1 MDLRRRLLAALLLL
15 LAFTVASSVGY
26 MLLAEGRVSLLDSLY
41 MAVITLASVGYGE
54 IVDTSH
60 NPTLRIFNIFVVLVG
75 VAVTLYVFSVVTAFF
90 VEGDLKN
97 VFWRRKM
104 QKKISQ
110 LDRHYIVCG
119 LGNAG
124 RYVIDELRK
133 TGRPFV
139 VIEGDEEAVNRL
151 REHHPESYENVLY
164 VIGDATEEETLDA
177 AGVERATG
185 VIAALDSDK
194 DNLVVTVM
202 VRQKN
207 ASARI
212 VAGCQDM
219 RFTERM
225 TKAGANATVS
235 PAHIGGLRMASEVIR
250 PHVVGFLD
258 LMLKEQSRTLRI
270 EDLEIAAGSAWLGQ
284 TLGSLRLSERFNV
297 MVLAMKDSLDP
308 RSMNFR
314 VNPPADVPLPQDA
327 VIVVMGDVHDIER
340 ARQDAGARMAAVR

>member
-1 MDLRRRLLAALLLL
+1 
-15 LAFTVASSVGY
+15 
-26 MLLAEGRVSLLDSLY
+26 

-54 IVDTSH
+54 IVDTSQ
-60 NPTLRIFNIFVVLVG
+60 NPVLRVFNIFVVLVG

-119 LGNAG
+119 LGSAG
-124 RYVIDELRK
+124 RYVIEELQK

-139 VIEGDEEAVNRL
+139 VIEGDEEAVSRL
-151 REHHPESYENVLY
+151 REHHPEAYDNILY

-219 RFTERM
+219 RFTERL

-270 EDLEIAAGSAWLGQ
+270 EDIEVGAGSAWLGQ
-284 TLGSLRLSERFNV
+284 TLGALRLSERFNV
-297 MVLAMKDSLDP
+297 MVLAMKDSSDP
-308 RSMNFR
+308 RVMNFR
-314 VNPPADVPLPQDA
+314 VNPPADVPLPKDA
-327 VIVVMGDVHDIER
+327 VMVVMGDVHDIER
-340 ARQDAGARMAAVR
+340 VRQDAGVRMTAVR

>member
-15 LAFTVASSVGY
+15 LAFTIASSLGY
-26 MLLAEGRVSLLDSLY
+26 MLLAKTQVSLLDSLY

-54 IVDTSH
+54 IVDTSQ
-60 NPTLRIFNIFVVLVG
+60 NPTLRVFNIFVVLVG

-104 QKKISQ
+104 LKKIGQ

-124 RYVIDELRK
+124 RYVIDELQK

-139 VIEGDEEAVNRL
+139 VIEDDEEAVNRL
-151 REHHPESYENVLY
+151 REHHPEAYENVLY

-207 ASARI
+207 AGARI
-212 VAGCQDM
+212 VAGCQEM
-219 RFTERM
+219 RFAERM

-235 PAHIGGLRMASEVIR
+235 PAHIGGLRMASEVLR

-270 EDLEIAAGSAWLGQ
+270 EDIEVAAGSAWLGQ
-284 TLGSLRLSERFNV
+284 TLGSLRLPERFNV

-308 RSMNFR
+308 RAMNFR
-314 VNPPADVPLPQDA
+314 VNPPADVPLPRDT

-340 ARQDAGARMAAVR
+340 ARQDAAASLATVR

>member
-26 MLLAEGRVSLLDSLY
+26 MLLAEGHVSLLDSLY

-60 NPTLRIFNIFVVLVG
+60 NPTLRVFNIFVVLVG

-110 LDRHYIVCG
+110 LERHYIVCG

-124 RYVIDELRK
+124 RYVIDELQK

-139 VIEGDEEAVNRL
+139 VIEHDEEAVNRL
-151 REHHPESYENVLY
+151 REHQGEDATTLY

-177 AGVERATG
+177 AGVERAVG

-207 ASARI
+207 GSARI

-219 RFTERM
+219 RFQERL

-270 EDLEIAAGSAWLGQ
+270 EDIEIAAGSSWLGH
-284 TLGSLRLSERFNV
+284 TLSSLRLSERFNV

-327 VIVVMGDVHDIER
+327 VIVVMGDVQDIER
-340 ARQDAGARMAAVR
+340 ARQDAAARMAAVR